1 MSTITDRNT
10 LAPRGAARSLRG
22 RLRAFFRCRSGAGLL
37 EFALGLPVFVLLTA
51 GIFEFAL
58 VLFVNNAV
66 EGGLRDASRYGITG
80 QSVSGETREQTLIN
94 IVNDRSYGLVTLT
107 ASDITFKSYDTLSA
121 VGQEEPYND
130 NSPANG
136 QYDVGETYTDIN
148 TNGQWDAD
156 QGADGVGGADDVVLY
171 TVTYQWTFLT
181 PLFAP
186 FGGGD
191 GALDLTS
198 TITVRNE
205 PYS

>member
-1 MSTITDRNT
+1 MQCLWR
-10 LAPRGAARSLRG
+10 RFRS
-22 RLRAFFRCRSGAGLL
+22 CRSGAGTL
-37 EFALGLPVFVLLTA
+37 EFALGLPVFVLLSA
-51 GIFEFAL
+51 GTFEFAL

-80 QSVSGETREQTLIN
+80 QTETGQTREQTLIQ
-94 IVNDRSYGLVTLT
+94 IVNDRSYGLVTLS
-107 ASDITFKSYDTLSA
+107 ASDITFKAYDALSS

-130 NSPANG
+130 NAPANG
-136 QYDVGETYTDIN
+136 VYDVGETYTDIN

-186 FGGGD
+186 FGGDD

-205 PYS
+205 PYT